1 MWTIIIDGLWQR
13 LTHQAERAGFLR
25 ILQEIAQPSST
36 FDAAA
41 RARDQQM
48 DAMRAE
54 MEALREEWQRDHEEL
69 MREREERK
77 RDHEEMMTERV
88 ELMKQAKDGKKTRE
102 AQQLNHLNN
111 MVSRLTSLLQP

>member
-1 MWTIIIDGLWQR
+1 
-13 LTHQAERAGFLR
+13 
-25 ILQEIAQPSST
+25 
-36 FDAAA
+36 
-41 RARDQQM
+41 M

-69 MREREERK
+69 TREREERKRDHEELMREREERK
-77 RDHEEMMTERV
+77 RDHEEMMRERV

-111 MVSRLTSLLQP
+111 MVSQTRAMIPPTYKNS